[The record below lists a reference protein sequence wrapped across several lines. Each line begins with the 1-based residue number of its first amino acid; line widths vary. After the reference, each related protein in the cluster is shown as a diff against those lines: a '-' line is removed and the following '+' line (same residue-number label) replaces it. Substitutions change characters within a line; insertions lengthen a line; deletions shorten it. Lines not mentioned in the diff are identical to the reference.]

1 MMVGAAIAV
10 TVEEAYLPPADVVE
24 LVDGR
29 PRDPTGPLTRS
40 WAKARAGSSP
50 VIRTMIDA
58 PASIP
63 VLSHRWGGVVTLSTD
78 EREGPAAPL
87 SRCRTRN
94 VIGFR
99 GR

>member
-1 MMVGAAIAV
+1 
-10 TVEEAYLPPADVVE
+10 
-24 LVDGR
+24 
-29 PRDPTGPLTRS
+29 
-40 WAKARAGSSP
+40 
-50 VIRTMIDA
+50 MIDA